1 MDVVILENKI
11 EVIMEEVHFK
21 VETEVIL
28 EEILVGIEMEMTAGL
43 RDNEDQE
50 KEE

>member
-1 MDVVILENKI
+1 MVILEDKI
-11 EVIMEEVHFK
+11 EVIIEEVDFE

-28 EEILVGIEMEMTAGL
+28 EEILVGIEIEMIAGHG
-43 RDNEDQE
+43 DNQDQE